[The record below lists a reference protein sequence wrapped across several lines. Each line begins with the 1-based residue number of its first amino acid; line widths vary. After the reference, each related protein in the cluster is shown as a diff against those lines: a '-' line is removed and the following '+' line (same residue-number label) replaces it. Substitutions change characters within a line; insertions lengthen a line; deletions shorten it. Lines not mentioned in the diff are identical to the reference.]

1 LSLSNRPQTTIKT
14 TFNFFTAI
22 MINIVIQS
30 CNKRAT
36 QIADN
41 NADVLGC
48 RHAGTQ
54 THRYAS
60 RKDKKNRHTGF
71 QLCKTTTR
79 RITDTGTFKHKVTH
93 LSKHTR
99 VYKTIQANTRSHRKF
114 KHTSMQA
121 HMSRNAEKH
130 VVGYRHGDIRYQ
142 HVCQHTHAHTH
153 THTLT
158 LLHAAQEHRYGY

>member
-1 LSLSNRPQTTIKT
+1 
-14 TFNFFTAI
+14 

-71 QLCKTTTR
+71 QLCKTTR
-79 RITDTGTFKHKVTH
+79 RITGTGTFKHKVTH

-130 VVGYRHGDIRYQ
+130 VDGYSNAGYDINRRVNRHTGAHPNTNNTDI
-142 HVCQHTHAHTH
+142 
-153 THTLT
+153 
-158 LLHAAQEHRYGY
+158 